1 MSQLSLGA
9 QLVKNLPAMQET
21 QFNSWIGKI
30 RSRSHR
36 LPTPGSLGFPS
47 GSAGKEST
55 HNAGDLDSI
64 PGLGRSPGEENSYPL
79 QYSGL
84 ENSMDCIVHGIA
96 ELDRTEQLSLSQLS
110 IPFQETQNGM
120 FIII

>member
-64 PGLGRSPGEENSYPL
+64 PGLGRFLGEGNGYPL
-79 QYSGL
+79 QYSEL
-84 ENSMDCIVHGIA
+84 ENFMDCIYMG
-96 ELDRTEQLSLSQLS
+96 
-110 IPFQETQNGM
+110 
-120 FIII
+120 